1 MNGQDAPQTRG
12 KHIAA
17 ITMGWLLPLAEI
29 AVEVVDEVN
38 SSAPTAW
45 ITVKA
50 LVRVTALV
58 YASNRKV

>member
-1 MNGQDAPQTRG
+1 MNGQDPPQTRG

-17 ITMGWLLPLAEI
+17 ITVSWLLPLAEI

-38 SSAPTAW
+38 SSAPTAL
-45 ITVKA
+45 IAVRA
-50 LVRVTALV
+50 LARVAALL